1 MNFFI
6 ESILAPM
13 RSVGEEL
20 LAFFPKMLAALLV
33 LIAGFIVAW
42 MMRKLSLL
50 LFRWLKID
58 VRLSDFWIFR
68 LWSRGHSQ
76 IRPSRAFSGF
86 IYYIFLFIF
95 VLIVVRVVGGKTGE
109 AIIDSMFEIIPG
121 ILTFI
126 LVIFLGLLLAMFLSF
141 MGQILFFSS
150 NVKYPSFWGKIVGW
164 GVFGIAVIYSLEN
177 LGVAGKLLSFVFIL
191 LLSILG
197 MALALAFGLG
207 CRDLAKEFMI
217 EMLKKS
223 RTSEAE
229 DE

>member
-20 LAFFPKMLAALLV
+20 FAFLPKILAALLV
-33 LIAGFIVAW
+33 LIAGFIMAW
-42 MMRKLSLL
+42 MMRTLSLL
-50 LFRWLKID
+50 LFRWLKMD

-76 IRPSRAFSGF
+76 ISPSRAFSGF

-95 VLIVVRVVGGKTGE
+95 VLIAVRIVGEKTGE
-109 AIIDSMFEIIPG
+109 AIIDSIFEIIPG

-141 MGQILFFSS
+141 MAQILFFSS
-150 NVKYPSFWGKIVGW
+150 NVRYPSFWGKIVGW
-164 GVFGIAVIYSLEN
+164 GVFGIAVILFAGESGYRGEAALLCVHSCPFNTGTGPRPGLRP
-177 LGVAGKLLSFVFIL
+177 GVQGS
-191 LLSILG
+191 
-197 MALALAFGLG
+197 
-207 CRDLAKEFMI
+207 RKEFMI

-223 RTSEAE
+223 RTSEPGE
-229 DE
+229 E